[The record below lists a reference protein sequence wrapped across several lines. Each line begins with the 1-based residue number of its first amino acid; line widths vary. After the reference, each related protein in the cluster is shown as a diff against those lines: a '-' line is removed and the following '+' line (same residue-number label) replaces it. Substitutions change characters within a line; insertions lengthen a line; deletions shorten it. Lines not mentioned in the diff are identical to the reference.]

1 MYCVLRQQT
10 SQPSH
15 VTKRNRNKLWKPR
28 TIDKK
33 GEFTKKPAK
42 PRHFFFVDVHI
53 LALLLFFLQLVYSV
67 FFVELKSVSHYHG
80 HKAHHINK
88 KKKGSLQAKTYIYI
102 FFFSSFQLLFFFP
115 FSLKFIACVACSIR
129 IFFSSYNFS

>member
-33 GEFTKKPAK
+33 GEFTMKPAK
-42 PRHFFFVDVHI
+42 PRHFFFVDVDVHI

-80 HKAHHINK
+80 HMAHHINK
-88 KKKGSLQAKTYIYI
+88 KKKRKSTGEDIHLHIL
-102 FFFSSFQLLFFFP
+102 FSSFQLFFFL
-115 FSLKFIACVACSIR
+115 S
-129 IFFSSYNFS
+129 IFFKAYCVCSM